1 MFLKILKHELR
12 QLTRDRMYAFFIF
25 FEVVLIVTSYVL
37 LPYLRQ
43 EVSELA
49 EHIALVMLLLMT
61 GIVFGAITGFSM
73 LDDLDDGVLFSLK
86 ITPISMRHY
95 TFFKLLVSFFFSVI
109 GTLILLTITRITLQS
124 SILHVLMITILAS
137 LQAPF
142 IALVM
147 ASFSKNKVEGFV
159 IMKLTGL
166 TLIGPIMALFIVDWT
181 ELLLGIFPGFWPS
194 RMILMEVTNLSY
206 YLPNTYIYFLL
217 GLIVNT
223 SIMYGFFNIY
233 RKKFLS

>member
-1 MFLKILKHELR
+1 MFLKILKHEIM
-12 QLTRDRMYAFFIF
+12 QITRDRMYAFFIF
-25 FEVVLIVTSYVL
+25 FEIILIATSALL

-49 EHIALVMLLLMT
+49 EHIALITLLLMT

-73 LDDLDDGVLFSLK
+73 LDDQDDGVLFSLK
-86 ITPISMRHY
+86 ITPISMRYY
-95 TFFKLLVSFFFSVI
+95 TFFKLLVSFIFSVI
-109 GTLILLTITRITLQS
+109 GTIVLLFITNITQLTS
-124 SILHVLMITILAS
+124 FSHILMITLLAS

-166 TLIGPIMALFIVDWT
+166 TLIGPIMALFLTDWT
-181 ELLLGIFPGFWPS
+181 EFLLGIFPGFWPS
-194 RMILMEVTNLSY
+194 RMILMEITTISYTLSSP
-206 YLPNTYIYFLL
+206 YLYFLL
-217 GLIVNT
+217 GFMVHII
-223 SIMYGFFNIY
+223 IMVSFFKLY
-233 RKKFLS
+233 SKKYLS